1 MNKCIIFVSFVL
13 ISLLAIGAVSA
24 DSNIANE
31 SFVQQASLDDE
42 QLNVEE
48 VGDIK
53 EESSLTKVDDV
64 KSDEIV
70 SDSETKKIPIIN
82 VENTTAEEYDQPI
95 IPFNVTDSEGNL
107 ISGEVIITVHGLDD
121 NVTRDIVVYNGIGID
136 SFKKLDLD
144 KLAQFN
150 NGLELLD
157 VYNMVFSSM
166 NSTNFNSDLIG
177 GGFADLSKGIHLDVS
192 NLLQTLIIFDIID
205 VAKITDVLITSISE
219 MNVTNLN
226 AVHELSK
233 AIQVNKTVFT
243 NAVNFALKGF
253 NLTANDSIQFIKNLS
268 SFLNLKFSPEIDS
281 EIKNVFNGSE
291 ISNLYDIFKIVKDVY
306 VYNNLT
312 IPVIVNAVENIIGQS
327 GLNLADIV
335 KMILG
340 PQSTVGGGLPIA
352 FKSLSIDVDRA
363 VDIFKNNVSGKY
375 QVNVNELI
383 NMVSKITGFN
393 SSKIAIV
400 FDGIGNILKG
410 SLFNE
415 THAVGWIKDLIAGNY
430 SGIASKILDISQ
442 LNTSSIK
449 IGFDKIIPAIDFKL
463 TTFLGLCSFINNY
476 GKFNS
481 SLILGGLDKIIMG
494 LGANVSTVI
503 SKALSKIGYH
513 AIFPLQKPGIYNIT
527 IKYLENDN
535 FTNAVKTAILNIIP
549 DEKYKIGVYFSEA
562 EVYGENTTAY
572 IFLQDAFGKDVSG
585 VVNIYLNGTFV
596 ANVTTDKYGYAK
608 YDVKNLPSGRYA
620 FEFEHEGVKSE
631 VDVTIFVP
639 AVTTK
644 VTCSNVKT
652 KTVDVSADGKI
663 GKYFTGVLKDGNGKV
678 LANKEILIGYNG
690 KTYKRTTD
698 GNGAFKF
705 QLNIKKAGS
714 YSISAYYLGDDIYKG
729 SYATAKITVT
739 KQTPKITAKAA
750 TYKVKAKKKLIKVT
764 FKSAKNHPVKGKLI
778 KFTVKGKTYSAKTN
792 SKGIASVN
800 IKLAKKGTY
809 KVAAKFAGD
818 STYNKVTK
826 KITLKI
832 K

>member
-177 GGFADLSKGIHLDVS
+177 GVFADLSKGIHLDVS
-192 NLLQTLIIFDIID
+192 NLLQTLIIFDI
-205 VAKITDVLITSISE
+205 
-219 MNVTNLN
+219 
-226 AVHELSK
+226 
-233 AIQVNKTVFT
+233 
-243 NAVNFALKGF
+243 NFALKGF

-449 IGFDKIIPAIDFKL
+449 IGFDKIIPAINFKL

-481 SLILGGLDKIIMG
+481 SLILGGLDKIIIG

-503 SKALSKIGYH
+503 SKVLSKIGYH

-663 GKYFTGVLKDGNGKV
+663 GKYFAGVLKDGNGKV